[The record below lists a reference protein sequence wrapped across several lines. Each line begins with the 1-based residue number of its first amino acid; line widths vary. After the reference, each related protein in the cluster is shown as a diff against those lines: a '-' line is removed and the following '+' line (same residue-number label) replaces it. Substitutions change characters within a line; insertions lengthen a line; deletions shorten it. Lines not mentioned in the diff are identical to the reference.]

1 MKRIH
6 GGAGAP
12 GEGQGYP
19 PHSAVFLEFHE
30 PLAAWLHPDTI
41 GASGSDTLLASGEVY
56 NNYVRMDVFY
66 RSTEA
71 I

>member
-30 PLAAWLHPDTI
+30 PHAAWLHPWGAEEEDSTI
-41 GASGSDTLLASGEVY
+41 LGSGEMYHNFTKV
-56 NNYVRMDVFY
+56 VFTY
-66 RSTEA
+66 KEQR
-71 I
+71 